1 MLYPV
6 ENVTWLTP
14 DAHARLQQEL
24 NRLLDTRGTQQEVV
38 EREATESRIRQLL
51 ATLKN
56 VRLHEPADDGVVE
69 PGMIV
74 EACIDGHPE
83 MFLMGSREIFANED
97 LQVFSERSPLGVAIH
112 GLKTGEAS
120 SYRAPTG
127 RDITVSIISAK
138 PYPGTGQLPTI
149 RTETTRA
156 AG

>member
-1 MLYPV
+1 M
-6 ENVTWLTP
+6 ETVTWLTP
-14 DAHARLQQEL
+14 EAHARLQQEL
-24 NRLLDTRGTQQEVV
+24 NKLLDTRGTQQEVS
-38 EREATESRIRQLL
+38 ERETTESRIRQLL

-56 VRLHEPADDGVVE
+56 VRLHEPANDGVVE

-83 MFLMGSREIFANED
+83 TFLMGSREIFANED

-112 GLKTGEAS
+112 GLRAGDVS

-127 RDITVSIISAK
+127 RHITVSIISAK

-149 RTETTRA
+149 KPETTHVA
-156 AG
+156 N